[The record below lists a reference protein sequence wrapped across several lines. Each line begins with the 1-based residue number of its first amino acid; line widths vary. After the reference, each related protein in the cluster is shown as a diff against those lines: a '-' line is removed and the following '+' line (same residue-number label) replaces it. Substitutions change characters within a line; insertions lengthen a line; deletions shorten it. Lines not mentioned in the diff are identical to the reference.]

1 MVRHPMCRRR
11 DSDAA
16 LYPIFVA
23 VVEANYHDGFAGMS
37 TLTDLD

>member
-1 MVRHPMCRRR
+1 MVRHPMCPRR
-11 DSDAA
+11 DSDA

-23 VVEANYHDGFAGMS
+23 VVEANDHDGFAGMW